1 MERTTEIIKIVSIDQ
16 FPTTD
21 YIKNIPRNI
30 KLKIIFDQSIQNLR
44 EEIGISLKK
53 KLAKFQVSIHNIE
66 PEINISKLITDEE
79 IITHQKFFENCAKDY
94 RILATQL
101 ILEFVKK
108 KKVKIDEDFPFLTF
122 NHIKGSKISKGKI
135 NEWEYYFHGFH
146 CHFKNIKTNQE
157 IEVPI
162 MFGMEFG
169 DLDPYFLSLFIK
181 STPEY
186 QPLPVNI
193 YEDFADGCRILEVMV
208 DLGLFESINSNLE
221 NHSGIVIKDR
231 DKVEIKI
238 FDYEKN
244 YIKPKFN
251 ILKFLR
257 IKN

>member
-21 YIKNIPRNI
+21 YIKNIPRNK

-44 EEIGISLKK
+44 EKIGTSLKK
-53 KLAKFQVSIHNIE
+53 QLAKFQVSIHNIE
-66 PEINISKLITDEE
+66 PEINICKLITDEE
-79 IITHQKFFENCAKDY
+79 IINHQKFFENCAKDY

-108 KKVKIDEDFPFLTF
+108 KKVKIDEDFPFLAF
-122 NHIKGSKISKGKI
+122 NHIKGSKISNGKI
-135 NEWEYYFHGFH
+135 NGWEYYFHGFH

-169 DLDPYFLSLFIK
+169 DLDPYFFSLFIK

-186 QPLPVNI
+186 QPLPINI
-193 YEDFADGCRILEVMV
+193 YENFADGYRILEVMV

-221 NHSGIVIKDR
+221 HHSGILVKDR
-231 DKVEIKI
+231 NKVEVKI
-238 FDYEKN
+238 FNYEKN

>member
-1 MERTTEIIKIVSIDQ
+1 MERITEIIKIVSIDQ
-16 FPTTD
+16 FPSIN
-21 YIKNIPRNI
+21 YIKNISRN
-30 KLKIIFDQSIQNLR
+30 KNLKIIFGTSIQYLR
-44 EEIGISLKK
+44 EEIGTSLKK
-53 KLAKFQVSIHNIE
+53 ELAKFQVDIHNIE
-66 PEINISKLITDEE
+66 PEINICKLITDEE

-101 ILEFVKK
+101 ILEFVEK
-108 KKVKIDEDFPFLTF
+108 KKVKIDENFPFLAF
-122 NHIKGSKISKGKI
+122 NHIKSSNKSNGKI
-135 NEWEYYFHGFH
+135 NEWEYYFHGYH
-146 CHFKNIKTNQE
+146 CNFKNIRTNQK

-169 DLDPYFLSLFIK
+169 DLDPYFFSLFIK

-193 YEDFADGCRILEVMV
+193 YEDFEDGSRILEVMV
-208 DLGLFESINSNLE
+208 NLDLFEPINSNLE
-221 NHSGIVIKDR
+221 YHSGIVVKDR
-231 DKVEIKI
+231 DKIEVKI

-251 ILKFLR
+251 ILKFLL